1 MQSRTPALLL
11 FLAFGLTVLPTA
23 VQAQQGAPRG
33 EWPVYGGD
41 AGSTKFSPLDHID
54 EGNAERVTVLWQW
67 QSPDDALAAEDSDRV
82 GGAFKATP
90 IMVDGIL
97 YIRTSLSL
105 VAAIDAVTGE
115 ELWVFDPKSYE
126 AGRPT
131 NLGFNSRGVAH
142 WSDGG
147 ESRIFVATG
156 DARLWALDA
165 ATGEPLEGFGRDGS
179 VDLTGGLRREVPG
192 RSYQVMSPPLVV
204 GDVVVVGS
212 SISDGPRY
220 MTAPP
225 GDVRAFDVRT
235 GEQRWI
241 FHTVPQAGEP
251 GNETWEN
258 GSWEYTGNTNVWTIM
273 SADEELGYVYLPIG
287 TPTNDWY
294 GGHRLGDNLFAE
306 SLVAVEASTGQRVWH
321 FQLVHHGVWDYDIPA
336 APTLIDITVD
346 GRPIKAVAQ
355 VTKQG
360 FVYVFDRVTGEP
372 VWPIEERPVPPST
385 VPGETLSPTQPFPT
399 RPAPFERQ
407 GFSIDELIDF
417 TPELRAEAVAL
428 LENSEYGGLFH
439 PPSEKGT
446 LNLPGWAGGANWQ
459 GAAVDPA
466 SGFLYVP
473 SRTSPINVRLSV
485 ADSARSDF
493 RYMRGRGGSAR
504 GPQRL
509 PLVKPPYARLTAIDL
524 NTGDHVW
531 QIPLGDGIR
540 ARVIEMGIP
549 DPGPLGGGAF
559 TGPLLTETL
568 LFIGHGG
575 ARDGAA
581 GGPALLALDKATGR
595 TIHAIELPSAA
606 TGTPMTYMAD
616 GRQYIVVAF
625 GRSDETGLIALG
637 LR

>member
-1 MQSRTPALLL
+1 MTSRILRLFLVLALLPMP
-11 FLAFGLTVLPTA
+11 VI
-23 VQAQQGAPRG
+23 AQQGVTNG
-33 EWPVYGGD
+33 QWPAYGGD
-41 AGSTKFSPLDHID
+41 LGSTKYSPLDQID
-54 EGNAERVTVLWQW
+54 AGNADRVSVLWQW
-67 QSPDDALAAEDSDRV
+67 NSPDNALSTDNSDLIAA
-82 GGAFKATP
+82 AFKATP
-90 IMVDGIL
+90 IMVDGVL
-97 YIRTSLSL
+97 YIRTSLSV

-115 ELWVFDPKSYE
+115 ELWTFDPKSYE

-142 WSDGG
+142 WAGG
-147 ESRIFVATG
+147 AESRIFLATG
-156 DARLWALDA
+156 DSRLWALDA
-165 ATGEPLEGFGRDGS
+165 GTGEPITSFGSDGS
-179 VDLTGGLRREVPG
+179 IDLTGGLRREVPG
-192 RSYQVMSPPLVV
+192 RAYQVMSPPLVI

-212 SISDGPRY
+212 SVFDGPRY

-258 GSWEYTGNTNVWTIM
+258 DSWQYTGNTNVWTIM

-306 SLVAVEASTGQRVWH
+306 SIVAVEASAGQRVWH

-336 APTLIDITVD
+336 APTLIDISVD
-346 GRPIKAVAQ
+346 GRPIKALAQ

-372 VWPIEERPVPPST
+372 VWPIEERPVPAST
-385 VPGETLSPTQPFPT
+385 VPGERLSPTQPFPT
-399 RPAPFERQ
+399 KPAAFERQ
-407 GFSIDELIDF
+407 GITIDDLIDF
-417 TPELRAEAVAL
+417 TPELRSEAEAL
-428 LENSEYGGLFH
+428 LQNSEYGGLFH

-446 LNLPGWAGGANWQ
+446 LNLPGWGGGANWY

-466 SGFLYVP
+466 SGVMYVP
-473 SRTSPINVRLSV
+473 SRTSPINVQL
-485 ADSARSDF
+485 AEANPERSDF
-493 RYMRGRGGSAR
+493 RYMRGRGGSSG

-531 QIPLGDGIR
+531 QVPLGDGIR
-540 ARVIEMGIP
+540 ARVIAMGIE

-575 ARDGAA
+575 ARDGAP
-581 GGPALLALDKATGR
+581 GGPALLAMEKETGR
-595 TIHAIELPSAA
+595 TIHAIELPSTP

-616 GRQYIVVAF
+616 GRQYIVIAF
-625 GRSDETGLIALG
+625 GRGTESGLVALA